1 MRPIRLVIQGL
12 RSYRERQEIDF
23 QALTEHGLFG
33 IFGPTGSGKSTILDA
48 ITLALFG
55 SATRASRHAQGT
67 VNPLEARMEIVF
79 EFEIGTGAR
88 RRRYRVERAFKR
100 GKGAFSVMTAASRL
114 VEIENP
120 ESDSPG
126 LVMVAEGANEVDAAI
141 EGILGL
147 TDKDFTRAV
156 VLPQGQFAEFLRLS
170 GTERGMMLERLFGLE
185 RYGKKLADK
194 VSQRCAE
201 ANQEVGQLEAALA
214 EVGDASEEALAR
226 AQAALQEATSALRA
240 AEVARRDAEAHL
252 RDLERVAE
260 IDAERRKAEAEA
272 DRLRERA
279 DEMAHLEE
287 RISRHRRASALMPL
301 VKAWEEAAEG
311 IRAAEAGAQSAGAA
325 LQEAEARAT
334 EAARAEQ
341 EAAARRE
348 AEEPALLAQQAL
360 LREAEA
366 VERAWQDKARA
377 AVDAEAELQVQR
389 ARLAAAQ
396 GACAQLEA
404 EAQALRDGLEK
415 AERAFRAHHVPPEVR
430 SALDHLRRARDD
442 WKAAALARAQEA
454 KRLDVR
460 RADVEA
466 AEQACRTAQEARSAL
481 LEDSET
487 LEAAKAAH
495 EGSKPA
501 MSRDGIAHLRAWLLR
516 AEERVHE
523 LAQAEQAVAAA
534 RKRRETVERAR
545 AQAEDVRNARANAA
559 EAAREAM
566 ERLRSERDTRWAAR
580 HGALIAALAREL
592 VEGQPCPV
600 CGSTHHPNPAVGAVD
615 EAEPW
620 TDADDLALAD
630 AESAWREA
638 EDALREAERQYQA
651 AFAQAE
657 AAERELAR
665 AEEERARRLEALAEL
680 WPEAPGATGADMPE
694 SAEGWKPHVRRAA
707 EEIAAGEEAW
717 VAWEARAKELADQS
731 AVLTERLQ
739 RAAGDVLAAEE
750 RLKAARAEWERQR
763 ASAEL
768 AEEQV
773 RVSAEV
779 LRRAAEAVSLGDGL
793 EGEALAQAVEE
804 RLRRLEDDD
813 RQAAEA
819 DALRQRLT
827 ADLAQVN
834 ARLQEAEREKLEA
847 ERFAHEAEIQ
857 VAQLRAAEE
866 SDRRRLDEMTGGRP
880 VAEARADVEAALEAL
895 RRALGEAVRARQEAE
910 VARDKARTDAA
921 QAEAALQAAR
931 RTEGRARE
939 AMDSALAESD
949 FATPG
954 DVWDALLDAR
964 EADAL
969 EAEMGQYRDAVQAV
983 RQRLSDLERQLAG
996 RRVDEQELAAARAR
1010 AQAAEAAHGE
1020 AQQRLGAC
1028 RQQLEDLEARRTR
1041 FIEVSA
1047 RLERAREVAGRLEML
1062 RGVLRSNAFVQYI
1075 GSEEMAQVAR
1085 QASERLSSLTQG
1097 RYRLVFTPSGE
1108 FMMRDDHLGGVE
1120 RPVGTLSGGETFVT
1134 SLSLALA
1141 LSTHIQLRGQHPL
1154 EFFFLDEGF
1163 GTLDPDLLDVVMSS
1177 LERLRHERMA
1187 IGLISHVPELR
1198 ERVPR
1203 RLVVEPAEPGGRGTR
1218 VRLERA

>member
-33 IFGPTGSGKSTILDA
+33 VFGPTGSGKSTILDA

-79 EFEIGTGAR
+79 EFEIGIGER

-141 EGILGL
+141 KGILGL

-240 AEVARRDAEAHL
+240 AEAARRDAEAHL

-279 DEMAHLEE
+279 DEMARLEE
-287 RISRHRRASALMPL
+287 RLSRHRRASALMPL
-301 VKAWEEAAEG
+301 VQTWEEAAEG
-311 IRAAEAGAQSAGAA
+311 IRAAEAGAQSAGAV
-325 LQEAEARAT
+325 LQEAEARAA

-366 VERAWQDKARA
+366 FERAWQDKARA
-377 AVDAEAELQVQR
+377 AADAEAELQAQR

-396 GACAQLEA
+396 EACTQLEA
-404 EAQALRDGLEK
+404 EAQALRDGLEE

-430 SALDHLRRARDD
+430 SALDHLRRARDV
-442 WKAAALARAQEA
+442 WLAAQLARAQEA
-454 KRLDVR
+454 KRLDMR
-460 RADVEA
+460 RVDVNS
-466 AEQACRTAQEARSAL
+466 AEQAYRATQEARSAL
-481 LEDSET
+481 LKEAEA
-487 LEAAKAAH
+487 LEVAKVAH
-495 EGSKPA
+495 EGTRPA
-501 MSRDGIAHLRAWLLR
+501 ASRDGIAHLRAWLLR
-516 AEERVHE
+516 AEERVRE
-523 LAQAEQAVAAA
+523 LAQAEQAVSAA
-534 RKRRETVERAR
+534 RKRLETLERAR
-545 AQAEDVRNARANAA
+545 AQAEEARAARAQVA
-559 EAAREAM
+559 EAARAAM
-566 ERLRSERDTRWAAR
+566 ERLRSERDARWAAR
-580 HGALIAALAREL
+580 ERALLAALAREL

-600 CGSTHHPNPAVGAVD
+600 CGSTHHPNPAVGAAD

-630 AESAWREA
+630 AESAWRKA
-638 EDALREAERQYQA
+638 EDALREADGHYRA
-651 AFAQAE
+651 ALAKAE
-657 AAERELAR
+657 AAEQELAR
-665 AEEERARRLEALAEL
+665 AEAERAHRLSALAEL
-680 WPEAPGATGADMPE
+680 WRDAPGAAGADVPE
-694 SAEGWKPHVRRAA
+694 SADGFRPHLRRAA
-707 EEIAAGEEAW
+707 DEIAAGEEAW
-717 VAWEARAKELADQS
+717 AAWEARAKELADQS
-731 AVLTERLQ
+731 AALGERLHGV
-739 RAAGDVLAAEE
+739 AGDVLAAEE
-750 RLKAARAEWERQR
+750 RLKAAKAEWERQR
-763 ASAEL
+763 ASADA
-768 AEEQV
+768 AEKQV
-773 RVSAEV
+773 REAAEA
-779 LRRAAEAVSLGDGL
+779 LRRAAEAASIGDGI
-793 EGEALAQAVEE
+793 EGEALVEAVEE

-819 DALRQRLT
+819 DGLRQRLT
-827 ADLAQVN
+827 ADLAQAN
-834 ARLQEAEREKLEA
+834 AHLQGAEREKVEA
-847 ERFAHEAEIQ
+847 ERLAHEVEIQ
-857 VAQLRAAEE
+857 VAQLRSAEE

-880 VAEARADVEAALEAL
+880 VAEVRADVEAELEAL
-895 RRALGEAVRARQEAE
+895 RRALAEAVRARQEAE
-910 VARDKARTDAA
+910 AERNKARADAA
-921 QAEAALQAAR
+921 QAEAALQAALR
-931 RTEGRARE
+931 SEARARE
-939 AMDSALAESD
+939 AMDAALAESN
-949 FATPG
+949 FATSG
-954 DVWDALLDAR
+954 DVRDALLDAR
-964 EADAL
+964 EADAV
-969 EAEMGQYRDAVQAV
+969 EAEIAQYRDAVQAV
-983 RQRLSDLERQLAG
+983 RQQLTDLERQLAG

-1085 QASERLSSLTQG
+1085 QASERLSTLTQG
-1097 RYRLVFTPSGE
+1097 RYRLVLTPSGE

>member
-55 SATRASRHAQGT
+55 SATRASHNTQGT
-67 VNPLEARMEIVF
+67 VNPLEVRMEIVF
-79 EFEIGTGAR
+79 EFEIGTGER

-100 GKGAFSVMTAASRL
+100 GNNALSVATAASRL
-114 VEIENP
+114 LELENP
-120 ESDSPG
+120 ESGAPG
-126 LVMVAEGANEVDAAI
+126 LVMVAEGAREVDAAI
-141 EGILGL
+141 QRILGL

-170 GTERGMMLERLFGLE
+170 GAERGMMLERLFGLE

-194 VSQRCAE
+194 VSQRLAE

-226 AQAALQEATSALRA
+226 AQTALQEATSALRA
-240 AEVARRDAEAHL
+240 AEAARGDAEARL

-260 IDAERRKAEAEA
+260 LDAERRQAEAEA

-279 DEMAHLEE
+279 DEMARLEE
-287 RISRHRRASALMPL
+287 KLSRHRRAEALMPF
-301 VKAWEEAAEG
+301 VKAWEEAVDG
-311 IRAAEAGAQSAGAA
+311 VRAAEASAQSAGAA
-325 LQEAEARAT
+325 LRASQARVD
-334 EAARAEQ
+334 EAARAER

-348 AEEPALLAQQAL
+348 AEEPSLLAQQAL

-366 VERAWQDKARA
+366 LERAWVDKARA
-377 AVDAEAELQVQR
+377 AAEAEAELQAQR
-389 ARLAAAQ
+389 ARLVAAQ
-396 GACAQLEA
+396 EACAQLEA
-404 EAQALRDGLEK
+404 EAQALRDGLEE

-454 KRLDVR
+454 KRLDAR

-466 AEQACRTAQEARSAL
+466 AEGAYRAAQEARSAL
-481 LEDSET
+481 LEEAQA
-487 LEAAKAAH
+487 LEAAQTAH

-516 AEERVHE
+516 AEERVRE

-534 RKRRETVERAR
+534 QKRLETVARAC
-545 AQAEDVRNARANAA
+545 AQAEETRAVRAQAA
-559 EAAREAM
+559 EAARAAM
-566 ERLRSERDTRWAAR
+566 EQLRSERDARWAAR
-580 HGALIAALAREL
+580 ERALLAALAREL

-600 CGSTHHPNPAVGAVD
+600 CGSPHHPSPAVGDVD

-638 EDALREAERQYQA
+638 EEALREAERQYQA

-657 AAERELAR
+657 SAERDLAR
-665 AEEERARRLEALAEL
+665 AEEERSRRLTALAEL
-680 WPEAPGATGADMPE
+680 WPEAPGAAGGDVPTSAD
-694 SAEGWKPHVRRAA
+694 GWKPYLRRAA

-717 VAWEARAKELADQS
+717 AAWETRAKELADES

-763 ASAEL
+763 ANADL

-773 RVSAEV
+773 RASADA
-779 LRRAAEAVSLGDGL
+779 LRRAAEAASLGGEL
-793 EGEALAQAVEE
+793 EEEALAQAVEE

-819 DALRQRLT
+819 DALRQRLA

-834 ARLQEAEREKLEA
+834 ARLQRAEREKVEA
-847 ERFAHEAEIQ
+847 ERLAHEVEIQ
-857 VAQLRAAEE
+857 VAQLRSAEE
-866 SDRRRLDEMTGGRP
+866 SDRQRLDEMTGGRP

-895 RRALGEAVRARQEAE
+895 RRALAEAVRARQEAE

-921 QAEAALQAAR
+921 QAEAALQAALR
-931 RTEGRARE
+931 SVARARE
-939 AMDSALAESD
+939 AMDSALAQSD

-954 DVWDALLDAR
+954 DVRDALLDAR

-969 EAEMGQYRDAVQAV
+969 EAEMEQYRDAVQAV
-983 RQRLSDLERQLAG
+983 RQRLADLERQLAG

-1010 AQAAEAAHGE
+1010 AKAAEAAHGE
-1020 AQQRLGAC
+1020 AQQRVGAC

-1041 FIEVSA
+1041 FTEVSA
-1047 RLERAREVAGRLEML
+1047 KLEQAREAARRLKTL
-1062 RGVLRSNAFVQYI
+1062 SDVLRANAFVQFV
-1075 GSEEMAQVAR
+1075 GREEMAQVVR
-1085 QASERLSSLTQG
+1085 QASDRLASLTHG
-1097 RYRLVFTPSGE
+1097 RYRLVLAPNGDFV
-1108 FMMRDDHLGGVE
+1108 MRDDHLGGVE
-1120 RPVGTLSGGETFVT
+1120 RPVSTLSGGETFVA

-1141 LSTHIQLRGQHPL
+1141 LSAHIQLRGQHPL

-1203 RLVVEPAEPGGRGTR
+1203 RLMVEPAEPGGRGTR